1 MQIIKIITMKKKKEV
16 LAIYNEVV
24 RCAYGYKVQLI
35 IDGKVKFIG
44 KFKTQKAA
52 NNKFESL
59 TKEK

>member
-1 MQIIKIITMKKKKEV
+1 MKTKKEV

-44 KFKTQKAA
+44 KFKSQKAA